1 MACTPKP
8 FCPVFSVVRSSGLH
22 SCTCT
27 LCICVAKPFLIL
39 EFSKEKLECGNVL
52 WHCFFILPIPIE
64 LRGSLQ
70 SLRPLF
76 MERAHCL
83 VSRASAL
90 ARQQSL
96 THLTK
101 KKWCNC
107 HTKKKAGGW
116 QSLSLPSWLNP
127 LFVVCKIRCISFEFT
142 PFLMWSA
149 YLASVHSDEL
159 CCFVSCPLQLP
170 LPFFFFFF

>member
-101 KKWCNC
+101 KKVVQLP
-107 HTKKKAGGW
+107 HTKKKKKREEGKAFHCHHGSTH
-116 QSLSLPSWLNP
+116 SLLCVKSAVSPLN
-127 LFVVCKIRCISFEFT
+127 LLR
-142 PFLMWSA
+142 FLCGQLTLHLSTQM
-149 YLASVHSDEL
+149 
-159 CCFVSCPLQLP
+159 SCAVL
-170 LPFFFFFF
+170 

>member
-1 MACTPKP
+1 M
-8 FCPVFSVVRSSGLH
+8 RQ
-22 SCTCT
+22 CT
-27 LCICVAKPFLIL
+27 LALLLYIAHSDRAPWLASVASTLVHGA
-39 EFSKEKLECGNVL
+39 SS
-52 WHCFFILPIPIE
+52 LPSE
-64 LRGSLQ
+64 SCKCTRSTT
-70 SLRPLF
+70 
-76 MERAHCL
+76 
-83 VSRASAL
+83 V
-90 ARQQSL
+90 
-96 THLTK
+96 THSPHKK

-107 HTKKKAGGW
+107 HTKKKAGGR

-170 LPFFFFFF
+170 LPFFFFFSETHLKVVAFS